1 VKDRA
6 KQSSSSWYQS
16 AKLITVQG
24 GSCHQANYLIRMMMI
39 GGGCSVHGEFL
50 N

>member
-1 VKDRA
+1 M
-6 KQSSSSWYQS
+6 
-16 AKLITVQG
+16 QG
-24 GSCHQANYLIRMMMI
+24 GSCHQANYLIRTMMI